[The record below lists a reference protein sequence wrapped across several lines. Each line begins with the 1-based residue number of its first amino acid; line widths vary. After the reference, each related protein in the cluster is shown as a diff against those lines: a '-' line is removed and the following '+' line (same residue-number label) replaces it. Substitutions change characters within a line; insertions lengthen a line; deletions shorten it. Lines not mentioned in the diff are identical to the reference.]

1 MARNLSIYH
10 SYIYVGGLMLLGAS
24 LAISPFLVSL
34 AQIILLLN
42 WLLEGQLKTRLWEA
56 WHRKTVFFFLLIFIV
71 HILWLIP
78 TQDFAYAFRD
88 LRIKLPLLLLPL
100 IAGTSRS
107 LRENELKM
115 ILVAFIA
122 GVLASSIVST
132 YRLSTSSVQMADI
145 RNISVFIS
153 HIRLSLLVNI
163 AIFSILYLLI
173 TGSFQWQRII
183 RNTLWASLAWFMLFL
198 FILQSITGLIIFII
212 TGMLFLFK
220 FSSVFEKR
228 YWYIRYPL
236 QYGLSAFVLIFSV
249 YSIFVMFSFLK
260 KPVDESNLR
269 SHTESGAEYVH
280 YLSNR
285 QVENGNY
292 VWINIC
298 EPELQREWNRKSSI
312 DYHGQDLK
320 GHELRYTL
328 IRYLASLGLD
338 KDAEGM
344 AQLTE
349 TDIINIER
357 GMANHIYQN
366 YKWLYPRIYQIIWE
380 VDNYRKGGNPSG
392 HSFAQRIEY
401 WKAGFGIIR
410 NNFLFGTGTGDVALA
425 YKNYYAENESR
436 LAPEWQLRA
445 HNQFLTFFVSFG
457 LAGFLVVLFGMIS
470 PLIIEKRIWQILP
483 FTFICIALLSML
495 TEDTLETQAGATF
508 FAFFYALFIFA
519 HEKVEEHPDQGD
531 QPPLTES

>member
-1 MARNLSIYH
+1 MARNFSIYH

-24 LAISPFLVSL
+24 LALSPFLVTL
-34 AQIILLLN
+34 AQIILLVN

-71 HILWLIP
+71 HILWLIN
-78 TQDFAYAFRD
+78 TRDFAYAFRD

-100 IAGTSRS
+100 IIGTSRNLKVS
-107 LRENELKM
+107 ELKM
-115 ILVAFIA
+115 ILLAFIA
-122 GVLASSIVST
+122 GVLASSIVSI
-132 YRLSTSSVQMADI
+132 YSLSTSSVQLDDM
-145 RNISVFIS
+145 RGISVFIS

-173 TGSFQWQRII
+173 TGTFQWQRTI
-183 RNTLWASLAWFMLFL
+183 RNSMWVSLAWLMLFL
-198 FILQSITGLIIFII
+198 FILQSITGIIIFII
-212 TGMLFLFK
+212 TGILFLSR
-220 FSSVFEKR
+220 FSSEFEKR

-236 QYGLSAFVLIFSV
+236 LYGFSSIVLIFSV
-249 YSIFVMFSFLK
+249 YTIIVIFSFLK
-260 KPVDESNLR
+260 KPVDETQLKT
-269 SHTESGAEYVH
+269 HTESGAEYVH

-285 QVENGNY
+285 QIENGNY
-292 VWINIC
+292 VWINIS
-298 EPELQREWNRKSSI
+298 EPELQQEWNRKSSI
-312 DYHGQDLK
+312 EYYGQDLK

-328 IRYLASLGLD
+328 IRYLASLGLN

-344 AQLTE
+344 AQLSE
-349 TDIINIER
+349 TDILNIER

-366 YKWLYPRIYQIIWE
+366 HKWLYPRIYQIIWE
-380 VDNYRKGGNPSG
+380 IDNYRKGGNPSG

-401 WKAGFGIIR
+401 WKAGSGIVR

-425 YKNYYAENESR
+425 YKIYYTENESR
-436 LAPEWQLRA
+436 LSPEWQLRA

-457 LAGFLVVLFGMIS
+457 LIGFLTVMFGMIS
-470 PLIIEKRIWQILP
+470 PLIIEKRVWQMLP
-483 FTFICIALLSML
+483 FVFICIALISML

-519 HEKVEEHPDQGD
+519 PEKSDEYN
-531 QPPLTES
+531 ESQEPY